1 MEKKTKRLDLD
12 NIKSGKVYIQKLDYS
27 ENILRCVTR
36 IPDNFSSLLIKD
48 DLIYEVEDLSDQY
61 VFYPPQKIILELKNS
76 KKIVLVYFVIYS
88 QKNKIEKEEFDNKKI
103 VFISGQWNLYEAFM
117 EFGGDD
123 IIYMSECMSE
133 DSFLRSKF
141 RSTII
146 LNDRLRITENKSGE
160 YGILQFRPSICD
172 SEYNKQVIMNMV
184 DSTKT
189 KVMIMPRYSLGF
201 IPIKDERDR
210 LEIEKYSSIFESMNV
225 SFIDDTIYKT
235 NLEERELKKY
245 FIDICDKIKQKIIS
259 LESEYKKQI
268 DFISN
273 ISKEKNISLISNLI
287 QVRQNKIFNCIVI
300 CDKDEIMIRD
310 MNLNKKENLVFSKGT
325 KLDSVTLND
334 REVVVCN
341 DHEIPVRELKT
352 RFNHDKVVYIYENK
366 NLEKMEKAENSIFL
380 ENKMKEIKN
389 QRENGMKTT
398 IFFRNQLAGILSSD
412 QNVYNLEFV

>member
-1 MEKKTKRLDLD
+1 M
-12 NIKSGKVYIQKLDYS
+12 
-27 ENILRCVTR
+27 
-36 IPDNFSSLLIKD
+36 IKD

-287 QVRQNKIFNCIVI
+287 QVRQNKIFNCIV
-300 CDKDEIMIRD
+300 D
-310 MNLNKKENLVFSKGT
+310 F
-325 KLDSVTLND
+325 
-334 REVVVCN
+334 
-341 DHEIPVRELKT
+341 
-352 RFNHDKVVYIYENK
+352 
-366 NLEKMEKAENSIFL
+366 
-380 ENKMKEIKN
+380 
-389 QRENGMKTT
+389 Q
-398 IFFRNQLAGILSSD
+398 
-412 QNVYNLEFV
+412 